1 MPPAPPS
8 PSRSL
13 RRFSCRRL
21 PARCTATSCC
31 AGASMQD
38 TREHPA
44 WAAPTPTRGSLV
56 IRVLMRVAIL
66 TVGIVATLP
75 GYAFAV
81 LCVTKTGQV
90 IEKGTCPKHAPALTE
105 AGLGGLSTSGPPGP
119 TGPAGP
125 QGSPGSQGPP
135 GSTGP
140 RGPQGPPGTGTGTGS
155 GVQVVDANGN
165 PVGTVGRAVTSG
177 ATVFLN
183 IGSDL
188 FALDVNTKGFKIN
201 STGYYGTVVPVTAES
216 FLYATPNCSGTQY
229 SGGYYG
235 VNTPSNSDFA
245 LSALLPL
252 PDDGTVNAYYA
263 RPSELQAQ
271 QYYNLNEF
279 GADNAA
285 DATTQCMTATT
296 GCPDAGMVVGTAH
309 PCANPRPPSFVTCV
323 SCCR

>member
-1 MPPAPPS
+1 M
-8 PSRSL
+8 
-13 RRFSCRRL
+13 
-21 PARCTATSCC
+21 
-31 AGASMQD
+31 
-38 TREHPA
+38 
-44 WAAPTPTRGSLV
+44 
-56 IRVLMRVAIL
+56 
-66 TVGIVATLP
+66 
-75 GYAFAV
+75 
-81 LCVTKTGQV
+81 
-90 IEKGTCPKHAPALTE
+90 
-105 AGLGGLSTSGPPGP
+105 
-119 TGPAGP
+119 
-125 QGSPGSQGPP
+125 
-135 GSTGP
+135 
-140 RGPQGPPGTGTGTGS
+140 
-155 GVQVVDANGN
+155 
-165 PVGTVGRAVTSG
+165 
-177 ATVFLN
+177 
-183 IGSDL
+183 
-188 FALDVNTKGFKIN
+188 
-201 STGYYGTVVPVTAES
+201 TAES

-323 SCCR
+323 SCCRPDTTRTKKEPSCTLNPSEQQAPVHSFTVNSLGFSPPFRLQP